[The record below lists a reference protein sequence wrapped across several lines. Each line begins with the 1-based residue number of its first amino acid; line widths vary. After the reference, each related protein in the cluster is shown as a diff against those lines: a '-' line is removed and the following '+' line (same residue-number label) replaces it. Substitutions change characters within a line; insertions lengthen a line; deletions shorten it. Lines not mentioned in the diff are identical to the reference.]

1 MKPAGSVAAPPK
13 QFNFAQH
20 VIELNAA
27 RGTKIAYID
36 DQRELSY
43 AELDLGVRRFASAL
57 RRLDIRR
64 EERVLLLL
72 LDSTDWPV
80 AFLGSLYAG
89 VVPVPV
95 NTLLTPDDYA
105 YIVAHS
111 RPQAVFVSAEL
122 LPKLEPALTKSSHE

>member
-1 MKPAGSVAAPPK
+1 MRPAGIVATPPK

-20 VIELNAA
+20 VIELNTA
-27 RGTKIAYID
+27 RKSKIAYID
-36 DQRELSY
+36 DHGELSY
-43 AELDLGVRRFASAL
+43 GELALAIRRFAAGL

-72 LDSTDWPV
+72 LDSRDWPV

-89 VVPVPV
+89 AVPVPV

-105 YIVAHS
+105 YILAHS
-111 RPQAVFVSAEL
+111 RAQAVFVSAEL
-122 LPKLEPALTKSSHE
+122 LPKLEPALAKSSHE

>member
-1 MKPAGSVAAPPK
+1 MRPGVAAPPK

-20 VIELNAA
+20 IIELNAA
-27 RGTKIAYID
+27 RKSKIAYVD
-36 DQRELSY
+36 DHGELTY
-43 AELDLGVRRFASAL
+43 GELALAIRRFAAGL
-57 RRLDIRR
+57 RELDIRR

-72 LDSTDWPV
+72 LDSIHWPV

-105 YIVAHS
+105 YILAHS
-111 RPQAVFVSAEL
+111 RA
-122 LPKLEPALTKSSHE
+122 